1 MNYEKNEIIY
11 FLQTVESKKSQ
22 YPLVEIGATVLS
34 FQEMDVL
41 RKNGFEYNGAY
52 WITKTNAIPITPKTE
67 MYLKPQIVKRLL
79 DDEPIFRDVPQQ

>member
-1 MNYEKNEIIY
+1 MNYEKNEIVY

-41 RKNGFEYNGAY
+41 RNNGFEYNGA
-52 WITKTNAIPITPKTE
+52 
-67 MYLKPQIVKRLL
+67 
-79 DDEPIFRDVPQQ
+79 